1 MLKLIKKEHI
11 DRYLKTGNLSV
22 IEDAMATLI
31 PARIGVKRIL
41 CGETK
46 KEKQILHW
54 IHMINA
60 KDKID
65 KMLKAYCEGFIKEG
79 TESYNEAKNLF
90 ECRMLYRRNSKTR
103 NWGLSYMDCAKI
115 KRWIDVYDPSHN
127 IQYYKLQINGIVASM
142 RSDEDYCK
150 GLEIWEYPYEKQR
163 KDNRQVFNT
172 MRFYVKES
180 MNKLSGRGLEEDFI
194 IKITAERVERIV
206 LKLFGSIG
214 IKTASLLIEHNEYN
228 PELYNLVLTTNRGK
242 YTTICDI

>member
-1 MLKLIKKEHI
+1 MLKLIQKEHI
-11 DRYLKTGNLSV
+11 DKYLKTGKLSV
-22 IEDAMATLI
+22 IEDAMVTLI
-31 PARIGVKRIL
+31 PAKVGVKRIL
-41 CGETK
+41 RGETK
-46 KEKQILHW
+46 KEQQILHW
-54 IHMINA
+54 IHMINT

-65 KMLKAYCEGFIKEG
+65 KMLKAYREGYIKEG
-79 TESYNEAKNLF
+79 DESFDEAKNLF
-90 ECRMLYRRNSKTR
+90 ECRLLYRRNVKSR
-103 NWGLSYMDCAKI
+103 NWGLSYMDRAKI
-115 KRWIDVYDPSHN
+115 KRWIDVYDPSHS

-150 GLEIWEYPYEKQR
+150 GMEIWQYPYEKQR

-194 IKITAERVERIV
+194 IKITAERVEHMI
-206 LKLFGSIG
+206 LKLFESIG